1 MNRDD
6 QELEVKFYLSRRGEM
21 EARILSLGAR
31 LGDPRVHEINLRFDT
46 PDQSLLETGKLLRLR
61 TDRRA
66 RLTYKGPGDERAGA
80 RLREELE
87 FTVSDFETARKL
99 LDALGYQVTMMYEK
113 YRTTYILGELEIVL
127 DEMPY
132 GDFIEIEGPDG
143 ESIQKVAEGLGLDWD
158 RRILLSYTV
167 LFDHVRQALGLNFKD
182 LSFDNFRGLVISP
195 DALDVKIA
203 DRNES
208 RQDGV

>member
-1 MNRDD
+1 
-6 QELEVKFYLSRRGEM
+6 M
-21 EARILSLGAR
+21 EARILSLGGR

-99 LDALGYQVTMMYEK
+99 FEALGYQVMMMYEK
-113 YRTTYILGELEIVL
+113 YRTTYILGDLEIVL

-143 ESIQKVAEGLGLDWD
+143 ESIQKVAEGLGLDWE

-167 LFDHVRQALGLNFKD
+167 LFEHVRQALGLDFKD
-182 LSFDNFRGLVISP
+182 LSFENFKGIEVNPTMLGVSP
-195 DALDVKIA
+195 GD
-203 DRNES
+203 E
-208 RQDGV
+208 G